1 MEILYYATLFV
12 IVLIIVLPIVFLI
25 SSPKY
30 EKNIKLEQEHLINSG
45 CSFKRALLF
54 AKIVNN
60 EEVSENDF
68 QQGKL

>member
-1 MEILYYATLFV
+1 MEILNYVALVV
-12 IVLIIVLPIVFLI
+12 IVLIVILPIIFLI
-25 SSPKY
+25 TSPKY
-30 EKNIKLEQEHLINSG
+30 EKNIKLEQEYLINSG

-68 QQGKL
+68 QQEKL